1 MIKIPHEWEK
11 RLHVRSEG
19 AERSVVTLRRDRKYG
34 PHCVYGHGSTEEE
47 AEAQALQMLGR
58 SRSNRRPQP
67 DAADPE
73 EGGSN
78 G

>member
-19 AERSVVTLRRDRKYG
+19 AERYVVTLRRDRKYG